1 MHVISL
7 RRLRE
12 FWEAHAEAE
21 TPLRDWHRIMEAK
34 SYQTPHEIRQDFPS
48 ASFLGDELTV
58 FNIKPHGYRLVT
70 YVRYR
75 KARIYISEV
84 LTHEEYDRLSKA
96 GLLGSK

>member
-12 FWEAHAEAE
+12 FWETHAKAE
-21 TPLRDWHRIMEAK
+21 TPLRDWHRIMESK
-34 SYQTPHEIRQDFPS
+34 SYHTPHEVRQDFPS

-58 FNIKPHGYRLVT
+58 FNIKPHGYRLIA
-70 YVRYR
+70 YMRYR
-75 KARIYISEV
+75 KGRIYVMEV
-84 LTHEEYDRLSKA
+84 LTHEEYDRRGRA

>member
-1 MHVISL
+1 MRVISL

-12 FWEAHAEAE
+12 FWEVHADAE
-21 TPLRDWHRIMEAK
+21 TPLRDWHRIMAAK
-34 SYQTPHEIRQDFPS
+34 WYQTPHEVRQDFPS

-58 FNIKPHGYRLVT
+58 FNIKPYGYRLVT
-70 YVRYR
+70 FVRYR
-75 KARIYISEV
+75 KSRIYISEV